1 MCKTKDTA
9 TSAAREADVCVMPS
23 RFFHRLHLPVKL
35 FPRGTWR
42 AALLSGG
49 SSSSLL
55 RDLAEQFKLEAS
67 VERIKVLQAS
77 AELQYYCMQSAC
89 KEAPLVGIPAGSKPF
104 WKPRSCALF

>member
-1 MCKTKDTA
+1 MEFKGTVSDPSLSSADLCPRVVLGELVTYELHTA
-9 TSAAREADVCVMPS
+9 
-23 RFFHRLHLPVKL
+23 
-35 FPRGTWR
+35 GTWR